1 MSDIEYILSDELE
14 DEAFNFPEDSSG
26 GGGGSAPTAVE
37 YTTAVNAPR
46 VNGQT
51 IQHPYADET
60 NAGGVISGI
69 RASSVSAPYIAR
81 GEIIIPEIPE
91 IPSAAITIEQETETV
106 PEPGLDGWVETLYL
120 PMLSW
125 NGGADIASFRQL
137 MKVDGGTVRVSSQ
150 YLLFRAGEDTNW
162 SVLFE

>member
-1 MSDIEYILSDELE
+1 MSDTEYILSDELE

-69 RASSVSAPYIAR
+69 RASSVSAPYIAG

-91 IPSAAITIEQETETV
+91 IPETAITIEQYTESV
-106 PEPGLDGWVETLYL
+106 PVDGEEGWILSAYM
-120 PMLSW
+120 PMIMASDGSGDLLLS
-125 NGGADIASFRQL
+125 FKQL
-137 MKVDGGTVRVSSQ
+137 MRIHNGKLQVNFQ
-150 YLLFRAGEDTNW
+150 RAVAPAGAWENYFG
-162 SVLFE
+162 S